1 MGLPESVAE
10 SLSRSR
16 APRAAL
22 ARDFALAFLRQEKE
36 LLLRSAQLD
45 TISREIQCL
54 TMRYLAARNQLS
66 IRGIFGAPPMSLRQR
81 AKATRHLNKAIL
93 YPAMSLEELAGISEA
108 SRSSGCCVC
117 IPCIA
122 GALSP

>member
-1 MGLPESVAE
+1 MQEEYQRMGLPESVAE

-45 TISREIQCL
+45 TVSREIQSL
-54 TMRYLAARNQLS
+54 TMRYLAARNKLS
-66 IRGIFGAPPMSLRQR
+66 IRGIFGKPSM
-81 AKATRHLNKAIL
+81 
-93 YPAMSLEELAGISEA
+93 
-108 SRSSGCCVC
+108 
-117 IPCIA
+117 PCICQRDIA
-122 GALSP
+122 TGH

>member
-45 TISREIQCL
+45 AISREMQSL
-54 TMRYLAARNQLS
+54 TMRHLAARDKLS
-66 IRGIFGAPPMSLRQR
+66 IRGIFGTPPM
-81 AKATRHLNKAIL
+81 
-93 YPAMSLEELAGISEA
+93 PAHMPVRPCNRPIDPSQLMA
-108 SRSSGCCVC
+108 S
-117 IPCIA
+117 
-122 GALSP
+122 

>member
-45 TISREIQCL
+45 AISREIQSL
-54 TMRYLAARNQLS
+54 TMRHLAARDKLS
-66 IRGIFGAPPMSLRQR
+66 IRGIFGAAPMPCTCQCDT
-81 AKATRHLNKAIL
+81 AAAV
-93 YPAMSLEELAGISEA
+93 
-108 SRSSGCCVC
+108 RSKHSYGQPV
-117 IPCIA
+117 
-122 GALSP
+122 

>member
-36 LLLRSAQLD
+36 LLVRSAQLD
-45 TISREIQCL
+45 AISREIQSL
-54 TMRYLAARNQLS
+54 TMRHLAARDKLS
-66 IRGIFGAPPMSLRQR
+66 IRGIFGAPPMSGTCRCNL
-81 AKATRHLNKAIL
+81 ATG
-93 YPAMSLEELAGISEA
+93 PWT
-108 SRSSGCCVC
+108 
-117 IPCIA
+117 
-122 GALSP
+122 